1 MLEDGGPAD
10 IRDTDNTYDDAVG
23 TATVTVGSREITTT
37 LNARGQVAT
46 VLAVDENNVTDA
58 QASYTYTT
66 IGQVDVITHGNGTTV
81 DYNYY
86 TDGRVFTITHDT
98 GEGTPQ
104 VLTYLYDDGGRITQI
119 SDSGL
124 DSNLYHTLFEYDN
137 RNRLTRER
145 RLIDGQATAI
155 YDISYTY
162 DNGGNRKSKV
172 VQQNG
177 VQTESVAYYY
187 DVDTVDENSNPVDG
201 VEKYGSNNNRLM
213 YYVSS
218 KPRPGGGDPIVET
231 TWYYYNVYGNIDRI
245 TTQSS
250 EEVGYKG
257 TRLDYDAMGRVRVVS
272 NDEWVDDWRYMTRSS
287 FNGVVGILA
296 VSDPA
301 EARTWSGAQS
311 YIDTTYSSDDELYGL
326 AQIEDQSDLDWFV
339 EAFRPQDD
347 TEISYW
353 VGGYQESS
361 GNFFNDPNYPCNS
374 NPAYCWEWA
383 DPAGDALGWQFSWWP
398 EGVTPLPGGY
408 VYGGWLAGDPDD
420 ADSTESGEENHLLL
434 VLNQGG
440 DPTKNGFVDADGSES
455 HPFLIMGA
463 FCNSEFCGDTVYPQD
478 GYERKWGRR
487 FSYLSARQRVS
498 DVELDDGLTPA
509 SGGAERTFTDYIGN
523 APVVDYRE
531 PDDDPDE
538 LFAYLPGVAEID
550 LGTTPRTVS
559 YLHTDLLG
567 STWFKTDTGGTVT
580 SSLVSVRTAF
590 GEIVTLDSGVASRYG
605 YVGAHGYE
613 EHDYDSGDGGT
624 TYRGDGVP
632 DNLLGRSATD
642 GFPFMHTGAR
652 YYDPSTG
659 RFLQR
664 DPIGISGGLN
674 VYGYCGNNPVSRIDP
689 NGQDFWDGSNGFH
702 EWIAEHVWM
711 EVHSTETLAEMSD
724 GRAYGEAIG
733 ASVGIAV
740 GGWAGYAFGSSVL
753 ASRTGYVIVSRWGPP
768 GLVAGNW
775 VMNGRVS
782 WLNYLFSGKWQPGFS
797 NLYAS
802 YSSGV
807 NYLVCASSLH
817 WPNLYNP
824 INWIK
829 GSLGQRVFGP

>member
-1 MLEDGGPAD
+1 MVRIE
-10 IRDTDNTYDDAVG
+10 
-23 TATVTVGSREITTT
+23 TVYT
-37 LNARGQVAT
+37 RG
-46 VLAVDENNVTDA
+46 
-58 QASYTYTT
+58 
-66 IGQVDVITHGNGTTV
+66 H
-81 DYNYY
+81 
-86 TDGRVFTITHDT
+86 
-98 GEGTPQ
+98 
-104 VLTYLYDDGGRITQI
+104 YLRNSKRITSKYLVLNVSWPIQAKI
-119 SDSGL
+119 CRQSG
-124 DSNLYHTLFEYDN
+124 
-137 RNRLTRER
+137 
-145 RLIDGQATAI
+145 
-155 YDISYTY
+155 
-162 DNGGNRKSKV
+162 
-172 VQQNG
+172 
-177 VQTESVAYYY
+177 
-187 DVDTVDENSNPVDG
+187 
-201 VEKYGSNNNRLM
+201 
-213 YYVSS
+213 
-218 KPRPGGGDPIVET
+218 IVCRFT
-231 TWYYYNVYGNIDRI
+231 TSEIVML
-245 TTQSS
+245 QS
-250 EEVGYKG
+250 EF
-257 TRLDYDAMGRVRVVS
+257 
-272 NDEWVDDWRYMTRSS
+272 DWL
-287 FNGVVGILA
+287 VGIFGPEG
-296 VSDPA
+296 STRKP
-301 EARTWSGAQS
+301 
-311 YIDTTYSSDDELYGL
+311 
-326 AQIEDQSDLDWFV
+326 
-339 EAFRPQDD
+339 
-347 TEISYW
+347 YW
-353 VGGYQESS
+353 VGGEQNATGEWCYASS
-361 GNFFNDPNYPCNS
+361 GYVCNS
-374 NPAYCWEWA
+374 NPFYCWEWVDPIGGWWTFDWISA
-383 DPAGDALGWQFSWWP
+383 DAPS
-398 EGVTPLPGGY
+398 PLPCEFRRIR
-408 VYGGWLAGDPDD
+408 GGWLAGEPDD
-420 ADSTESGEENHLLL
+420 ADGTENGEENHLLL
-434 VLNQGG
+434 VFNDDD
-440 DPTKNGFVDADGSES
+440 DPTKIGFADTSGLDSQGTPDY
-455 HPFLIMGA
+455 PFLIMGA

>member
-1 MLEDGGPAD
+1 MA
-10 IRDTDNTYDDAVG
+10 IATSDTEVK
-23 TATVTVGSREITTT
+23 RLQLRII
-37 LNARGQVAT
+37 
-46 VLAVDENNVTDA
+46 VLTQWAGVDA

-98 GEGTPQ
+98 GDGTPQ

-137 RNRLTRER
+137 RNRLTREQ

-231 TWYYYNVYGNIDRI
+231 TWYYYNAYGNIDRI
-245 TTQSS
+245 ITQSS

-374 NPAYCWEWA
+374 NPAYCWKWA

-398 EGVTPLPGGY
+398 EGLTPMPNGY
-408 VYGGWLAGDPDD
+408 VVDGWLAGDPDD

-440 DPTKNGFVDADGSES
+440 DPTKNGFVDADGSEV

-487 FSYLSARQRVS
+487 FSYLSARQRIS

-509 SGGAERTFTDYIGN
+509 SGGADRTFTDYIGN
-523 APVVDYRE
+523 APAVDYRE

-664 DPIGISGGLN
+664 DPIGIRGGLN

-689 NGQDFWDGSNGFH
+689 SGLC
-702 EWIAEHVWM
+702 A
-711 EVHSTETLAEMSD
+711 
-724 GRAYGEAIG
+724 
-733 ASVGIAV
+733 
-740 GGWAGYAFGSSVL
+740 
-753 ASRTGYVIVSRWGPP
+753 GPP
-768 GLVAGNW
+768 PRINVTPPAPPASPSPSPDKVPGNEPVEIVVDVYIDTSGGVVVLGTGTKVGLKTSI
-775 VMNGRVS
+775 RVKVPPIRVGES
-782 WLNYLFSGKWQPGFS
+782 LEQYHERLVRAAKEYLESNHGLQTCGPPKTPDTVDWQDLCVP
-797 NLYAS
+797 
-802 YSSGV
+802 
-807 NYLVCASSLH
+807 
-817 WPNLYNP
+817 
-824 INWIK
+824 
-829 GSLGQRVFGP
+829 